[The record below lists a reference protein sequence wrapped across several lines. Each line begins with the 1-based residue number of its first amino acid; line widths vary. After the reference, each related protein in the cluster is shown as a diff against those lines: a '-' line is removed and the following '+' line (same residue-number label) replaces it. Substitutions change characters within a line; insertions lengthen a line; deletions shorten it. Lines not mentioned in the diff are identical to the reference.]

1 MIACDGL
8 CTRPLDTTALR
19 VLLRECSGVRE
30 SEIFVSSDDLVD
42 AALRED
48 PRDSPFAVFCTHGQ
62 VGGDFAATF
71 SVSAD
76 LPLPEQNAMDGRE
89 FAGLLAAHTAADILC
104 GFGDEPQPWLW
115 TLTRPDGTRAIVH
128 LTEHFNGSDYDSACP
143 CRYLHRNVIYPNR

>member
-8 CTRPLDTTALR
+8 CTRPLDTTELR
-19 VLLRECSGVRE
+19 NFLRECFGVRE
-30 SEIFVSSDDLVD
+30 PEIFVSSDDLVD

-48 PRDSPFAVFCTHGQ
+48 QRDGPFAVFCTHGQ

-89 FAGLLAAHTAADILC
+89 LAGLLAAHTAADILC

-115 TLTRPDGTRAIVH
+115 TLTRPDGTHTTVH
-128 LTEHFNGSDYDSACP
+128 LTEHSNGSHYDPACP
-143 CRYLHRNVIYPNR
+143 CPHLHRTVYG